1 MVASTKLFD
10 IFELTTLITNNLSQ
24 HDLAACCLVNHSW
37 FNTFTPYLWHTITI
51 QLHDPLPAKFTTPEG
66 RAGLARNGHHVR
78 VLHTHS
84 LESLGLFLENVSG
97 GGSGVGGA
105 VGGAGVFC
113 KNLVVLDT
121 EYGLGASR
129 FRLRS
134 GAMLSKERHGKGLV
148 EAAITT
154 DKQRQAVAETNTFQ
168 DAEEERARAEQ
179 DYEPEDLERARSA
192 ELDPSRSAE
201 LDPSLATYR
210 PLVDFVDTRT
220 MTAELRTKYAE
231 LRTKYAERNIRER
244 ARLIAGVRREAEA
257 RQILVRVLDH
267 NPRLEFL
274 ILPPHCLQSEA
285 VVKVAVE
292 GLPLL
297 KELYS
302 SSTMSVLDYPGK
314 FLLTDHRRWPRY
326 SKCVPSF
333 GTLKYQQLAKAQE
346 EERQKEE
353 EQGLMVLVGEGIRG
367 YLLETKSTVARK
379 YLEGYPRLKE
389 LELNVVK
396 SINHAELEKLM
407 TVSNVDL
414 TCLEIQSAHA
424 AGIMQMLCEVPGGLL
439 KSIVLTYR
447 RIYFFPDEPREKVGQ
462 SVFLKHASTL
472 EHLFARGCAIE
483 SKDIGDFLCASPR
496 LKTIEMLR
504 EDMGTC
510 EDVDHGLELQDAIK
524 APWMCDGLEVFEC
537 KICDVPRPD
546 LSYDFFY
553 YERSWAPYPAIPPCP
568 EGPAV
573 EPISPQRIIQ
583 QQSHALQRKFLKQFG
598 KLHHLRI
605 LAFGSDNP
613 PYERKESFAL
623 ILKGIRTMIVA
634 EDVQHQCL
642 ELTLESGLDELSS
655 LKELE
660 EKHRPDIQLFSS

>member
-1 MVASTKLFD
+1 MIASTKLFD

-113 KNLVVLDT
+113 KSLVVLDT
-121 EYGLGASR
+121 EYGLGASS

-134 GAMLSKERHGKGLV
+134 GAMLSKERHGKGLF

-154 DKQRQAVAETNTFQ
+154 DKQRQAVAESKTFQ

-192 ELDPSRSAE
+192 ELDPS
-201 LDPSLATYR
+201 LATYR
-210 PLVDFVDTRT
+210 PLVGFVDMRT

-231 LRTKYAERNIRER
+231 RKIRER
-244 ARLIAGVRREAEA
+244 ARLIARVRREAEA
-257 RQILVRVLDH
+257 RQILIRVLDQ

-297 KELYS
+297 RELYS
-302 SSTMSVLDYPGK
+302 SSTMSVLDYPEK
-314 FLLTDHRRWPRY
+314 FLLTDHRRWP
-326 SKCVPSF
+326 
-333 GTLKYQQLAKAQE
+333 
-346 EERQKEE
+346 
-353 EQGLMVLVGEGIRG
+353 
-367 YLLETKSTVARK
+367 STVARK

-396 SINHAELEKLM
+396 SINHAELEKLK

-414 TCLEIQSAHA
+414 TCLEIQSGHA

-439 KSIVLTYR
+439 KSIVLTYL
-447 RIYFFPDEPREKVGQ
+447 RIYFLPDEPREKVGQ

-483 SKDIGDFLCASPR
+483 SKDIGDLLCASPR

-537 KICDVPRPD
+537 KISDVPRPD

-553 YERSWAPYPAIPPCP
+553 FERSWAPYPAIPPCP

-573 EPISPQRIIQ
+573 ELISPQRIIQ
-583 QQSHALQRKFLKQFG
+583 QQSHALQRKFLKQLG
-598 KLHHLRI
+598 KLHRLRI

-613 PYERKESFAL
+613 AYERTDSFAL

-660 EKHRPDIQLFSS
+660 ELNIYRMAHRIGVEEIFSCSRRRKSIITPSLFSTINASTSPPQGV